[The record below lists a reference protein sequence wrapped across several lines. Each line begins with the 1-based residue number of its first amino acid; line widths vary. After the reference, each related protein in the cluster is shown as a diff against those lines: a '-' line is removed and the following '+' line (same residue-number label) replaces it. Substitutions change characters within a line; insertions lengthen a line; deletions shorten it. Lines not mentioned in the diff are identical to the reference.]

1 MHNVMPQMKKA
12 QARILAAPNRQA
24 GQAASED
31 YARLMKT
38 NKVSPFGP
46 LGPMI
51 VQGSCFASMF
61 FGLRGMANQP
71 VVSMQSQGLFW
82 FTDLTAADPLFV
94 LPVVTAGS
102 LFLFIYSNAEIDA
115 GAMGQTVRKFMLLLP
130 ILSIPAMCY
139 FPAALNLYWLTNNLL
154 TIGQATL
161 IKLPVVRNRFGIP
174 ARRVYTK
181 EEAELVAQFLPVSAK
196 SDKPAHLSPNE
207 GKVQD
212 FSDIERRVKTS
223 QAERRRKRS

>member
-1 MHNVMPQMKKA
+1 MRRLDNNFRRSSA
-12 QARILAAPNRQA
+12 LFL

-139 FPAALNLYWLTNNLL
+139 FPA
-154 TIGQATL
+154 
-161 IKLPVVRNRFGIP
+161 VSNRHTQSI
-174 ARRVYTK
+174 RV
-181 EEAELVAQFLPVSAK
+181 A
-196 SDKPAHLSPNE
+196 
-207 GKVQD
+207 
-212 FSDIERRVKTS
+212 
-223 QAERRRKRS
+223 